1 MRKNIFFNEL
11 ATEVQ
16 TRILDSFG
24 ADSAA
29 ELGLDINPYAIA
41 VYDTDGYVEALE
53 VFEPAI

>member
-29 ELGLDINPYAIA
+29 ELGLDTNPYAVA
-41 VYDTDGYVEALE
+41 VYDTDGHVEALE

>member
-24 ADSAA
+24 ADNAA
-29 ELGLDINPYAIA
+29 ELGLDVNPYAVA
-41 VYDTDGYVEALE
+41 VYDIDGHVEALE
-53 VFEPAI
+53 VFEPAV

>member
-24 ADSAA
+24 ADSAV
-29 ELGLDINPYAIA
+29 ELGLDTNPYAIA
-41 VYDTDGYVEALE
+41 VYDIDGYVEALE